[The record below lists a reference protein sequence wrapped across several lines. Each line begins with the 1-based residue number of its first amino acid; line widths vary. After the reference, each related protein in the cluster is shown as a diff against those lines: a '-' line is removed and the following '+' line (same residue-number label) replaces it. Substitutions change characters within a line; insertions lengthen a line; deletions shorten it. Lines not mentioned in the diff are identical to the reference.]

1 MYGVYGTYNKG
12 FFFFFKLMLKV
23 MGMWRDRVQQI
34 WQHVSTYSQ
43 LVTV

>member
-12 FFFFFKLMLKV
+12 FFFLKLMLKV
-23 MGMWRDRVQQI
+23 MGMWGGRVQQI